1 MQGHLAGQGEEDGV
15 SLRGSRN
22 SEGRDAIGV
31 AASRGAMSS
40 PVDGGGSSEFLEH
53 EKRED
58 GVRNKQK

>member
-1 MQGHLAGQGEEDGV
+1 
-15 SLRGSRN
+15 LRGSRN
-22 SEGRDAIGV
+22 GEGRDAIGV
-31 AASRGAMSS
+31 AASRGGMSS